1 MCRVQSGIGRP
12 SAKWMS
18 HSIQPVC
25 GAHGSTRKV
34 VGSGSIIT
42 SAAPSSSFMPKPPP
56 GCQTGNTVRCEVSF
70 SSIVVV
76 KPTPF
81 FSAASTSPAV
91 RVLPRSM
98 PCWSAKAS
106 RTTDS
111 SAAWMRRS
119 ASRVAALRSSVHR
132 PARSTRSWRAYA
144 TSGGMVLAA
153 QLEPLR
159 RRASTSFQ

>member
-1 MCRVQSGIGRP
+1 M
-12 SAKWMS
+12 
-18 HSIQPVC
+18 
-25 GAHGSTRKV
+25 
-34 VGSGSIIT
+34 IT

-56 GCQTGNTVRCEVSF
+56 GCQTGNTVRCAVSF
-70 SSIVVV
+70 RSIVVV

-81 FSAASTSPAV
+81 LSAASISPAAS
-91 RVLPRSM
+91 VLPRRM

-106 RTTDS
+106 RTTES
-111 SAAWMRRS
+111 SAALMRRS

-132 PARSTRSWRAYA
+132 PARSTRVMRAYA